1 MNVAV
6 VCRWA
11 LVLGAPIL
19 ASQLLLGPA
28 AGGPPEERLPVP
40 DEAAQTKARAVVKEV
55 FRRDFANAR
64 TDQQKVELAHK
75 LVAKAR
81 TTTDD
86 PAGRLILLRE
96 ARAMAVEVTDF
107 ELALETADL
116 MADWFQTDPLT
127 LKLDVLTELSTRAT
141 STAQRKV
148 LAEHAERA
156 LDQAV
161 AAARFQV
168 AGKLGDLAIR
178 RLRRARDPELLK
190 RFAQRLKEV
199 KRLQTDYEAL
209 QQALVVLAEDPLQAE
224 SNLAA
229 GRYLCFGQ
237 ANWEKGLPMLAL
249 GSDAEL
255 RAVAVTDLKDPQELK
270 ERIDLADR
278 WWQLAERHEG
288 YVRSQMRNRAGRW
301 YRKAEPD
308 VSGLTK
314 TRIEQRLMELTEEAA
329 TPARPAQGKTGLAA
343 AAARPGHDRTARGD
357 DRLAAMAGGLKTVCG
372 QLQSGQGPKKLQKDA
387 VAFAGPGEE
396 GRRGANGFVL
406 PPLKD
411 WPRAGT
417 AWSCQYQRDSSAG
430 SIQFIH
436 PVGSGHLLVTVA
448 ERQLHVT
455 SAASWS
461 LTGYRGGRRRT
472 QAQFQAVK
480 NRSHKIRLADDRP
493 QRLASIVRA
502 DGAYLFFVDR
512 QLVAEG
518 QMANPPP
525 LDLDLGFRGKQF
537 SRVLAPGQAG
547 ILIGPAPDGSTN
559 RAADIRFGPVR
570 AAGRQSP

>member
-1 MNVAV
+1 MMNAAV
-6 VCRWA
+6 VCHLW
-11 LVLGAPIL
+11 APIL
-19 ASQLLLGPA
+19 AGQLILGPA
-28 AGGPPEERLPVP
+28 GGDSHEVRLPVP
-40 DEAAQTKARAVVKEV
+40 DEAALTKARAVVKEV

-86 PAGRLILLRE
+86 PAGQLILLRE
-96 ARAMAVEVTDF
+96 ARSMAVEVTDF

-116 MADWFQTDPLT
+116 MASRFQIDLLT
-127 LKLDVLTELSTRAT
+127 LKLDVLTELSTRAA

-156 LDQAV
+156 LDEAV
-161 AAARFQV
+161 AAARFGL
-168 AGKLGDLAIR
+168 AGKLGDLAIK

-199 KRLQTDYEAL
+199 KRLQADYEAM
-209 QQALVVLAEDPLQAE
+209 QQALVALAEDPLQAE

-329 TPARPAQGKTGLAA
+329 TPGRPAQGKTGPAA
-343 AAARPGHDRTARGD
+343 AAGRPGHNRAARSD

-396 GRRGANGFVL
+396 GHSGANGFVL
-406 PPLKD
+406 PPVKD
-411 WPRAGT
+411 WPQAGT

-436 PVGSGHLLVTVA
+436 PVGSGHLLVTVV

-461 LTGYRGGRRRT
+461 LTGYRGRRRT

-480 NRSHKIRLADDRP
+480 NRSYKIRLADDRP

-502 DGAYLFFVDR
+502 DGSYLFFVDR

-570 AAGRQSP
+570 AAGRQTP